1 MVAGPAA
8 TPSSLLSCRNRNPTE
23 QLLATI
29 PKPQVLCCDEKSQ
42 CQALERTQPDLPLG
56 IGHIRTKTHDYVRHG
71 TITSTA
77 TVALLG
83 GTEGSQT
90 PRWRRESRRSLLAVT
105 AAASLGDSQ
114 ERQRLADR
122 APDVCP
128 GCGGRMEPI
137 GPFPRS
143 PPVRSSAW
151 HDSS

>member
-1 MVAGPAA
+1 MH
-8 TPSSLLSCRNRNPTE
+8 SMPTGRRRADK
-23 QLLATI
+23 LA
-29 PKPQVLCCDEKSQ
+29 LC
-42 CQALERTQPDLPLG
+42 
-56 IGHIRTKTHDYVRHG
+56 
-71 TITSTA
+71 
-77 TVALLG
+77 
-83 GTEGSQT
+83 
-90 PRWRRESRRSLLAVT
+90 RSLLAVT